1 MPVLSIESPMK
12 AKMDRAIDVS
22 HNVCT
27 KEADVIEIDKH
38 FKYLEGINP
47 IKMMDGVDME
57 SDKSKLDN
65 PLEKR
70 DREEEK
76 KIQEPPNNFLF
87 RNSDSFTQWIRFT
100 FFLLPRRWCSFQ
112 T

>member
-1 MPVLSIESPMK
+1 
-12 AKMDRAIDVS
+12 
-22 HNVCT
+22 VCT

-87 RNSDSFTQWIRFT
+87 RNSDSFILDEETGDFVPKLESPVKQVPII
-100 FFLLPRRWCSFQ
+100 PD
-112 T
+112 